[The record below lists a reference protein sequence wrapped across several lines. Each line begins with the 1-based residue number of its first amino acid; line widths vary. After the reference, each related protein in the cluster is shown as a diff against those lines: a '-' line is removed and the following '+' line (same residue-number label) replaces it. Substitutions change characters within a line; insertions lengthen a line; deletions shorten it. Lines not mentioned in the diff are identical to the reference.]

1 MDQPSPPAAV
11 AALEP
16 TPRAPATGLARVAA
30 FYELTKPGIAFY
42 VMITAGVSAWVASRG
57 HISLSLLLYTV
68 LGTGMASGGA
78 LALNQYVERDED
90 ALMRRTRNRPL
101 PSGRLDPPAAAVF
114 SAFLLA
120 AGLTWLTFLVGWLP
134 AALAATS
141 AFMYHAVYTP
151 LKSRSYL
158 ATLAGGVP
166 GALPTLIGW
175 TAARGSVDL
184 GGFAIF
190 AIAYLWQLPHVL
202 GLSWMLRRDYARV
215 GFKLSPPHDES
226 GRVIG
231 LHMVLA
237 TSALLP
243 VSLTPTLLGYT
254 GTWYFVGALVL
265 SGAFAAVTVRAARH
279 LTDAAARS
287 VFFGSL
293 LYHPLLLGL
302 MLLNTVRG

>member
-1 MDQPSPPAAV
+1 MDQPPPAA
-11 AALEP
+11 
-16 TPRAPATGLARVAA
+16 PASGFARVRA
-30 FYELTKPGIAFY
+30 FYELTKPGIAAY

-57 HISLSLLLYTV
+57 HASPVLLLHTV

-90 ALMRRTRNRPL
+90 SRMVRTRNRPI
-101 PSGRLDPPAAAVF
+101 PSGRLESAWAAVF
-114 SAFLLA
+114 GALLLA
-120 AGLTWLTFLVGWLP
+120 GGLTWLGFLVGWEP
-134 AALAATS
+134 AVVAGASAL
-141 AFMYHAVYTP
+141 MYHAVYTP

-175 TAARGSVDL
+175 TAARGSLEL
-184 GGFAIF
+184 GGFALF

-202 GLSWMLRRDYARV
+202 GLSWMLRDDYARV
-215 GFKLSPPHDES
+215 GFKLSPPHDDS
-226 GRVIG
+226 GKIIG

-237 TSALLP
+237 ASALVP
-243 VSLTPTLLGYT
+243 VSLTPALLGYT
-254 GTWYFVGALVL
+254 GTWYFGGALIL
-265 SGAFAAVTVRAARH
+265 SGLFAGVSVNAARR
-279 LTDAAARS
+279 LTDVTARS